1 MALSPR
7 SLKTFSRFGWIP
19 LAKFTLSLLFLSPA
33 LGILLMSR
41 RLSLFSPSPR
51 WPLILLVLL
60 PTTLLVPLQRLL
72 TRLFLRK
79 ALEVSPPLPLLIT
92 RRKVHEIIAPSE
104 FSQARQEATSR
115 RLILF
120 FFCLFLLFSLL
131 SLPLI
136 FLLPV
141 PVLKILVF
149 AYAFLFA
156 GLFTL
161 HILSPLFFLSDI
173 LGETDAPSISS

>member
-1 MALSPR
+1 M
-7 SLKTFSRFGWIP
+7 I
-19 LAKFTLSLLFLSPA
+19 KF
-33 LGILLMSR
+33 
-41 RLSLFSPSPR
+41 
-51 WPLILLVLL
+51 
-60 PTTLLVPLQRLL
+60 
-72 TRLFLRK
+72 
-79 ALEVSPPLPLLIT
+79 
-92 RRKVHEIIAPSE
+92 
-104 FSQARQEATSR
+104 

-120 FFCLFLLFSLL
+120 FLCLFLLFSLL

-149 AYAFLFA
+149 AYALLFA

>member
-104 FSQARQEATSR
+104 FSQARQEATTR

-120 FFCLFLLFSLL
+120 FLCL
-131 SLPLI
+131 